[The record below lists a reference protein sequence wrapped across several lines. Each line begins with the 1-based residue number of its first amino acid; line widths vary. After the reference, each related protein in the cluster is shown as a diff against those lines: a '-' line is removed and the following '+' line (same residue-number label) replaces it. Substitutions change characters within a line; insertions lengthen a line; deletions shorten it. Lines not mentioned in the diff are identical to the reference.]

1 MNNEG
6 DNTTN
11 NNILTTLPKHQSQKQ
26 TSLKEEQVDEL
37 LEEIEGLDREFTQ
50 NGWNKN
56 WE

>member
-1 MNNEG
+1 MS
-6 DNTTN
+6 
-11 NNILTTLPKHQSQKQ
+11 KKSQKQ

-56 WE
+56 WEQLVGEYNVK